1 MNLEQKKEV
10 RWTKHFHQKNI
21 EVIEIDSTG
30 EPEKQNHHFQVH
42 LTLKIP
48 WVIKTEFLLTIFKQ
62 ALHENHKKC
71 HLGILVDLIPNS
83 LKIVKIAGRQ

>member
-10 RWTKHFHQKNI
+10 RWTKHFHQRNI

-42 LTLKIP
+42 LTLTMSDQDRISP
-48 WVIKTEFLLTIFKQ
+48 YNIKQ

-71 HLGILVDLIPNS
+71 HLGILVDPIPNS